1 MTNEELEILKEK
13 RRARVDT
20 WGIVIAGLTAL
31 WMLVVFVI
39 LSVLVAR
46 H

>member
-1 MTNEELEILKEK
+1 MTNEELELLKEK

-31 WMLVVFVI
+31 WMLVI

>member
-1 MTNEELEILKEK
+1 MNEELELLKEK
-13 RRARVDT
+13 RRARVDA
-20 WGIVIAGLTAL
+20 WVIVITGLTAL
-31 WMLVVFVI
+31 WMLVI